1 MKSSHIAMAALA
13 ACSGA
18 ALAQSSVTISG
29 FIDQGVGKSIGTRD
43 KAVQESAVG
52 NSRIAFRGVEDLGG
66 GFSALFGF
74 EHRLRPDLGTEG
86 VTGRFWS
93 GYSTVGLRSRVGTV
107 TLGRQYTAAY
117 SLVQGQIDPFGNV
130 TVANLRDIGMRP
142 GAAVL
147 GLANT
152 PAGVATVSKV
162 RVNDSI
168 RYDHSAAGFNVAASI
183 AEATQEGGTG
193 PDRPWSVAAN
203 YSAGPLFIAAGYEN
217 PQFDNDHQW
226 NLGVKYTLGPAT
238 LIAGG
243 AYGRTANDLKLT
255 GALVGL
261 NYRIGGGDLKV
272 GYGRSEIGEGPG
284 AVERERLGVG
294 YHYALSRRT
303 KLYADVAHERKIAA
317 DRTGYDLGLIVSF

>member
-1 MKSSHIAMAALA
+1 MKSSHIATVVLAAL
-13 ACSGA
+13 SGA
-18 ALAQSSVTISG
+18 AVAQSSVTISG

-66 GFSALFGF
+66 GYSAVFGF

-86 VTGRFWS
+86 VAGRFWS
-93 GYSTVGLRSRVGTV
+93 GYSTVGLRSPMGSV
-107 TLGRQYTAAY
+107 TLGRQYTASY
-117 SLVQGQIDPFGNV
+117 SLIQGQIDPFGNV

-162 RVNDSI
+162 RVNDSV
-168 RYDHSAAGFNVAASI
+168 RYDYSAAGLNIAAST
-183 AEATQEGGTG
+183 AEASQEGGTG
-193 PDRPWSVAAN
+193 PHRPWSVAAN
-203 YSAGPLFIAAGYEN
+203 YTAGPLFIGAGYEN

-226 NLGVKYTLGPAT
+226 NLGVKYTIGPAT

-243 AYGRTANDLKLT
+243 AYGRTANDLKVR

-261 NYRIGGGDLKV
+261 NYRLGSGHLKV
-272 GYGRSEIGEGPG
+272 GFGRSEVGEGPG

-294 YHYALSRRT
+294 YHYALSKRT

-317 DRTGYDLGLIVSF
+317 NKTGYDLGLIVIF